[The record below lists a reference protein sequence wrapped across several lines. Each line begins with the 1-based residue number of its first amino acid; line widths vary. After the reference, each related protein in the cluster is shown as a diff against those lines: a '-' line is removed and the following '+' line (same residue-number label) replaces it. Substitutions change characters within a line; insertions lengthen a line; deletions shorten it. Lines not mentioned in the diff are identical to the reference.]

1 MAGDSKLLVRFGC
14 DSDTTGQ
21 PGGPGIGVKICAAD
35 HKLLETQSMPPTLHG
50 GAAGCEGGIL
60 TPMLGPPVSCLT
72 NQLLAMAQHCASR
85 TRVRSSGARTNWQPR
100 TPALTEMTSHS
111 TAVSSDRKSTR
122 LNSS

>member
-60 TPMLGPPVSCLT
+60 TPMLGPPWVRLSPGVWPFPGD
-72 NQLLAMAQHCASR
+72 CAAGVGHASACQASEAR
-85 TRVRSSGARTNWQPR
+85 PSERRSDV
-100 TPALTEMTSHS
+100 TPC
-111 TAVSSDRKSTR
+111 
-122 LNSS
+122 